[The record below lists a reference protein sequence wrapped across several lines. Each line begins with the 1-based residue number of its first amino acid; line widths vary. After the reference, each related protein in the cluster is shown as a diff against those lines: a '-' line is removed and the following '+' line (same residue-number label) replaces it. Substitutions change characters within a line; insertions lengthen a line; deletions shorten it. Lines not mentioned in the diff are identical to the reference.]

1 MIALSRA
8 RHDGPASLLAEIAD
22 ELRSGAGLL
31 SELLG
36 TAPSERQSHRED
48 LLSLEG
54 RAMDKHLALMTQ
66 IRSVFLTPIPRE
78 DIYAISSGL
87 NRAMEHLVSVG
98 DLLISR
104 SGLGLPEQAHQQ
116 LEILTRQVE
125 LTAAALRRLE
135 DLDHLE
141 EYWSQTQRLTKQAN
155 RGHRE
160 WFTST
165 DGTLQPGIALQ
176 HAEIAAEI
184 LAAVHAL
191 RDDVATVCGS
201 IVVRES

>member
-1 MIALSRA
+1 MIALNRA
-8 RHDGPASLLAEIAD
+8 RHDGPANLLAEIAD
-22 ELRSGAGLL
+22 ELQSGTALL
-31 SELLG
+31 AELLG
-36 TAPSERQSHRED
+36 TSASERLSRREG

-78 DIYAISSGL
+78 DVYSISAGL
-87 NRAMEHLVSVG
+87 NRAMEHLMAVG
-98 DLLISR
+98 DLLITR
-104 SGLGLPEQAHQQ
+104 SGLALPEQAHQQ
-116 LEILTRQVE
+116 LEVLSREVE
-125 LTAAALRRLE
+125 LTASALRRLD

-160 WFTST
+160 WSTST
-165 DGTLQPGIALQ
+165 DGALQPGVALQ
-176 HAEIAAEI
+176 HAELASEI
-184 LAAVHAL
+184 LAAMHAL